1 MERKTQ
7 FYGVF
12 RILAVI
18 CTLLVIAR
26 WVLFGLQKMNQSK
39 LSDIQK
45 EAKTEQTKLTNIEK
59 TPSYQKISFVEK
71 LNREAKKLPW
81 STHITKLIDVL
92 KDVQN
97 IGEGKIELYDFKVNL
112 DSIEISWKAS
122 TLAHLYAPTNTK
134 NEGLISAVSKLD
146 FLNNIRI
153 QHYEKPK
160 DENMYEFTL
169 YANIIL
175 NEND

>member
-18 CTLLVIAR
+18 CALLVIAR

-45 EAKTEQTKLTNIEK
+45 DVKKEQTTLTNIEK
-59 TPSYQKISFVEK
+59 TPSYQKISFIEK
-71 LNREAKKLPW
+71 LNSEAKKLPW

-92 KDVQN
+92 KNVQN
-97 IGEGKIELYDFKVNL
+97 IGKGQIELYDFKVNL
-112 DSIEISWKAS
+112 DTIEISGKSS
-122 TLAHLYAPTNTK
+122 TLANLYAPTGTK
-134 NEGLISAVSKLD
+134 SEGLISAVSKLD
-146 FLNNIRI
+146 FLNKIRI

-175 NEND
+175 DEND